1 MNPRVEFDLSIL
13 KSNII
18 KLKTETSGINFLF
31 PIKCCNHTS
40 VLELIVNN
48 NFGFD
53 VSNMNEYKLIEKY
66 LDGQFVS
73 VSGPL
78 SFELLDCKYH
88 NIHIAANN
96 FSTFEENNGL
106 RINFNSNSNFSTS
119 RFGVD
124 YKLISENVR
133 NKITYIHIHN
143 SDHKNLEQCQKI
155 YEEIR
160 NIIKFFPNLRNLNI
174 GGHLE
179 DLSFED
185 GIDYLNAI
193 RNIVPSDI
201 KIYAEL
207 GDFLFKDVGTL
218 YSKVIDIRKDNNIQF
233 VTLNFSKMANQRWA
247 YPLYK
252 TNKNNNLIKT
262 IFFGCSC
269 CETDIYLET
278 EAEEIVIGDEVAFKN
293 ISPYSYQWD
302 TSFNGIKKM
311 EYIFK

>member
-13 KSNII
+13 KNNII
-18 KLKTETSGINFLF
+18 KLQTETSGINFLF
-31 PIKCCNHTS
+31 PVKCCNHVS
-40 VLELIVNN
+40 VLELVVNN

-53 VSNMNEYKLIEKY
+53 VSNMNEFKLIEKY
-66 LDGQFVS
+66 LDSQFVS
-73 VSGPL
+73 ASGPL
-78 SFELLDCKYH
+78 SFELLDCQYH
-88 NIHIAANN
+88 NIHIVSNN
-96 FSTFEENNGL
+96 FGTFRENDGI
-106 RINFNSNSNFSTS
+106 RINFNANNNFSTS

-124 YKLISENVR
+124 YKLINENIK
-133 NKITYIHIHN
+133 NKITYIHVHN

-155 YEEIR
+155 YDEIQK
-160 NIIKFFPNLRNLNI
+160 IIKCFPNLKILNI

-185 GIDYLNAI
+185 GINYLNKI
-193 RNIVPSDI
+193 RKIVSNNIKLYV
-201 KIYAEL
+201 EL

-218 YSKVIDIRKDNNIQF
+218 YSKIIDIRKDKDVQF

-247 YPLYK
+247 YPTYT
-252 TNKNNNLIKT
+252 TNSNNLIKT

-278 EAEEIVIGDEVAFKN
+278 EAEEFAIGDEVTFKN

-302 TSFNGIKKM
+302 TSFNGVEKM

>member
-13 KSNII
+13 KNNII
-18 KLKTETSGINFLF
+18 KLQTETSGINFLF
-31 PIKCCNHTS
+31 PVKCCNHVS
-40 VLELIVNN
+40 VLELVANN

-53 VSNMNEYKLIEKY
+53 VSNMNEFKLIEKY
-66 LDGQFVS
+66 LDSQIVS
-73 VSGPL
+73 ASGPL

-88 NIHIAANN
+88 NIHVVSNN
-96 FSTFEENNGL
+96 FSTFIENNGI
-106 RINFNSNSNFSTS
+106 RINFNSNNNFSIS

-124 YKLISENVR
+124 YKLINEDIT
-133 NKITYIHIHN
+133 NKITYVHVHN
-143 SDHKNLEQCQKI
+143 SDHKNLKQCQKI
-155 YEEIR
+155 YDEIQ
-160 NIIKFFPNLRNLNI
+160 NIIKFFPSLKILNI

-185 GIDYLNAI
+185 GINYLNKI
-193 RNIVPSDI
+193 KEIVPNNI
-201 KIYAEL
+201 KLYVEL
-207 GDFLFKDVGTL
+207 GDFLFKNVGTL
-218 YSKVIDIRKDNNIQF
+218 YSKIIDIRKDKDVQF

-247 YPLYK
+247 YPTYT
-252 TNKNNNLIKT
+252 TNSNNLIKT

-278 EAEEIVIGDEVAFKN
+278 EAEEFVIGDEVVFKN

-302 TSFNGIKKM
+302 TSFNGVEKM

>member
-66 LDGQFVS
+66 LNGQFVS

-88 NIHIAANN
+88 NIHIVANN
-96 FSTFEENNGL
+96 FSTFKKDNGL
-106 RINFNSNSNFSTS
+106 RINFNSNNNFGTS

-133 NKITYIHIHN
+133 NMITYIHIHN
-143 SDHKNLEQCQKI
+143 SDHKNLDQCQKI

-179 DLSFED
+179 DLSFEG
-185 GIDYLNAI
+185 GIDYLNTI
-193 RNIVPSDI
+193 RNLVPSNI

-233 VTLNFSKMANQRWA
+233 VTLNFSKMANQRWT

-269 CETDIYLET
+269 CETDMYLET
-278 EAEEIVIGDEVAFKN
+278 EAEEFVIGDEVVFKN